1 MRRLWHQ
8 PSPEAHQPSSA
19 AQQPLQALRA
29 FVRTSVCLLGLGT
42 LALPVTGLQG
52 QEVALPVG
60 SDGPNPALEDLDG
73 NPVHLMDFIQEGKP
87 ALIEFWAS
95 WCEQCEAL
103 QPQMDEVE
111 ARFGSRI
118 SLVAVAVAVAQSQ
131 RRVKRYV
138 EEHGHRYPFL
148 WDGGG
153 DAVRSYQ
160 VPGTSVVVIL
170 DASGTVAYTGTGP
183 GQDLVAAVEK
193 VLEG

>member
-1 MRRLWHQ
+1 
-8 PSPEAHQPSSA
+8 
-19 AQQPLQALRA
+19 
-29 FVRTSVCLLGLGT
+29 VGLTGLTLT
-42 LALPVTGLQG
+42 LAWSLLATLACTPGLSA

-60 SDGPNPALEDLDG
+60 SAGPNPALEDLDG

-111 ARFGSRI
+111 ARFGSRL
-118 SLVAVAVAVAQSQ
+118 SVVAVAVAVAQSQ

-138 EEHGHRYPFL
+138 EEHGHDYPFL
-148 WDGGG
+148 WDGDG

-160 VPGTSVVVIL
+160 VPGTSVVVLL
-170 DASGTVAYTGTGP
+170 DAAGTVAYTGTGP
-183 GQDLVAAVEK
+183 GQDLVAAVTK
-193 VLEG
+193 VLKGQTLPLIPPAPASPHRWRP